1 MIRIFTP
8 NENGNIELSKED
20 LEKLLL
26 EAYNEGKSTYVK
38 PDSFKINEISTTP
51 YTPTHPPYITWT
63 ANNTPSLS
71 NNLNTVVSDSSASY
85 TITAKGV
92 EVKPN
97 D

>member
-38 PDSFKINEISTTP
+38 PESFKINEISTTP

-63 ANNTPSLS
+63 ASNAPSLS
-71 NNLNTVVSDSSASY
+71 NLNTATSY
-85 TITAKGV
+85 TITSKDV
-92 EVKPN
+92 EVKAN